1 MNEYTIVYLPDAKV
15 QTICRFATI
24 FAEKIAYIVKNHFL
38 ELRFSNKC
46 TNFGTVLLTAQIE

>member
-24 FAEKIAYIVKNHFL
+24 FARKITNVVKKHFL
-38 ELRFSNKC
+38 ELRFSNNC